1 MKFVCPNPQIWNE
14 IYSKLTEFYKEN
26 YEKIKTPP
34 PIPLI
39 LNGWVFSSDLDKKNR
54 WDETIQWAKNHS
66 CLNLIPELKDSEK
79 YTVETMTIIEND
91 PYGFNEDEKN

>member
-26 YEKIKTPP
+26 HEKIKTPP

-39 LNGWVFSSDLDKKNR
+39 LNGWVFSSDLDKKK
-54 WDETIQWAKNHS
+54 E
-66 CLNLIPELKDSEK
+66 
-79 YTVETMTIIEND
+79 M
-91 PYGFNEDEKN
+91 G